1 MGFKGLIVTDAM
13 NMKGVTKF
21 FKPGEADAK
30 ALEAGNDVAEF
41 VTDVEA
47 TIRETKN
54 YILQKKLTADD
65 IANKCRK
72 VIALK
77 YWSGLNKPLII
88 NDENIDKEL

>member
-1 MGFKGLIVTDAM
+1 
-13 NMKGVTKF
+13 MKAVTKY

-54 YILQKKLTADD
+54 YIAAKKLY
-65 IANKCRK
+65 N
-72 VIALK
+72 
-77 YWSGLNKPLII
+77 
-88 NDENIDKEL
+88 